1 MTTVKVNAKKNEV
14 SDLTKQLMTGLDLSF
29 RRLVILR
36 SRHNGTMCFCDENG
50 HIYTLKAK
58 EVKTMMGA

>member
-14 SDLTKQLMTGLDLSF
+14 SDLTKALMNGLDLSF
-29 RRLVILR
+29 RRLVLLR
-36 SRHNGTMCFCDENG
+36 SRHNGTMCFCDEKGN
-50 HIYTLKAK
+50 IYTVRAK

>member
-14 SDLTKQLMTGLDLSF
+14 SDLTKMLMNGLDLSF

-36 SRHNGTMCFCDENG
+36 SRHNGTMCFCGDKG
-50 HIYTLKAK
+50 HIYTVKAK
-58 EVKTMMGA
+58 DVKTLMGA

>member
-14 SDLTKQLMTGLDLSF
+14 SDLTKALMNGLDLSF
-29 RRLVILR
+29 RRLVLLR
-36 SRHNGTMCFCDENG
+36 SRHNGTMC
-50 HIYTLKAK
+50 YTVRAK